1 MVGPSQPVVALVDDD
16 VILPCYLE
24 TAVDVVSR
32 AVEWA
37 RADLNPRFVHV
48 RRDGVE
54 LLIDQNPSY
63 IGRTSISIE
72 QLKRGDISLK
82 LSKIRLSDEGKYKCY
97 IPELNRAST
106 VQLVVEPEVLWLDG
120 EGNLLSAGPPE
131 TVRGPD
137 DLYTVS
143 SRVTVEKRHSN
154 RFTCRVQQKNINQT
168 REAHIHVA
176 DNFFMVPSCV
186 VVIVS
191 LSLVACFMS
200 ILTAVIVWKFKRNKI
215 NAHLKDETEPG
226 KKEKGKTFSKNKK
239 MKSTSEGKVEE
250 QLMATSEGVDS
261 CTEDTNL
268 HGRSLLTKDN
278 LNEVLTKLEGQKTD
292 LNNQRKELNSLLQD
306 VKAKLE
312 KNKKKLENAPAL
324 NREKKQ
330 KKQKQTKQELEKE
343 EKQLEGLLENT
354 EKLLKTTDDLITF
367 HSCNNE

>member
-106 VQLVVEPEVLWLDG
+106 VQLVVGAVAYPSISITKDSSGAAVVLICESKGWYPEPEVLWLDG

-131 TVRGPD
+131 TVR
-137 DLYTVS
+137 
-143 SRVTVEKRHSN
+143 
-154 RFTCRVQQKNINQT
+154 
-168 REAHIHVA
+168 

-200 ILTAVIVWKFKRNKI
+200 ILTAVIVWKFKHNKI